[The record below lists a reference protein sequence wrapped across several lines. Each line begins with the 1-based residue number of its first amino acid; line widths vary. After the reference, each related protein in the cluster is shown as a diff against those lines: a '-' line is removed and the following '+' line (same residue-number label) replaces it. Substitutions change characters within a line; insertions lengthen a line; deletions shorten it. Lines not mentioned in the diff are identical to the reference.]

1 MTKKLVEVGLAALRL
16 SLQLMLV
23 LLLIWG
29 LLAASPLDPL
39 NVYLGG
45 NRFGVSAEQQTVL
58 MQQLGLNLS
67 AGERLCDWL
76 AAASQGYLGY
86 SALFHQDVSQVI
98 AERLPLSVLLMSL
111 AWLGSLVLGYLLGL
125 VAALKQGSVF
135 DVCIRRAAWALSAIP
150 PFWLGML
157 FISLFAVGLHWLP
170 VCCAAPPG
178 MSFSEQP
185 LSGQLAHLIL
195 PVLTLT
201 LVHMSPVILHTREK
215 VLDVLASDYVAYAR
229 MHGDNQA
236 RVVSF
241 HVIPNSLVPAVVLQ
255 LASFAELFGG
265 SVLAETLFS
274 FPGIGQAL
282 VTAAMAQDTALL
294 MAGTLISALLV
305 FTGNAAAN
313 LIAERLLAGEEG

>member
-1 MTKKLVEVGLAALRL
+1 MRKKLSSVALAGLRL
-16 SLQLMLV
+16 SLQLALV
-23 LLLIWG
+23 IILIWG

-45 NRFGVSAEQQTVL
+45 NRFGVSAEQQARL
-58 MQQLGLNLS
+58 MQELGLNLS
-67 AGERLCDWL
+67 AGERLWNWL
-76 AAASQGYLGY
+76 VAASQGHLGY
-86 SALFHQDVSQVI
+86 STLFHQDVSQVI
-98 AERLPLSVLLMSL
+98 AQRLPLSVLLMSL
-111 AWLGSLVLGYLLGL
+111 AWLSSLIFGYLLGL
-125 VAALKQGSVF
+125 LAALKQGSLL
-135 DVCIRRAAWALSAIP
+135 DACIRRTAWALSAIP

-157 FISLFAVGLHWLP
+157 FISLFAVALHWLP

-178 MSFSEQP
+178 MSFGEQP
-185 LSGQLAHLIL
+185 LSGQIAHLLL
-195 PVLTLT
+195 PVTTLT

-229 MHGDNQA
+229 MHGDSQA
-236 RVVSF
+236 SVVSF
-241 HVIPNSLVPAVVLQ
+241 HVIRNSLVPAVVLQ

-294 MAGTLISALLV
+294 MAGTVISALLV
-305 FTGNAAAN
+305 FTGNALAN
-313 LIAERLLAGEEG
+313 LIAERLLAGEES